1 MERKTLNVYD
11 ICKKEGVE
19 IESEDIKKILE
30 MTIIYENRFNLVY
43 ASGIVPKT
51 VVEIESAEYFD
62 EDREWEIVNK
72 LSSKLKT
79 PQVQKALENHGYDL
93 SMGIEM
99 DNWYFNSPGL
109 DSVVINYKE
118 LEEAKKFANVDPD
131 FHQEESE
138 SEIDIDDVDDSIWEA
153 LIKVDKITGI
163 GVDYDK
169 ANHSELVMDIRYM
182 IAGRLEEEKKYISCM
197 EPSKKE
203 SKKNQIDLDL

>member
-1 MERKTLNVYD
+1 MGRKTHNVYD

-99 DNWYFNSPGL
+99 DNWYFNSPGI
-109 DSVVINYKE
+109 DRVVINYKE
-118 LEEAKKFANVDPD
+118 LEEEREKVVGSGEYEGESIELSNVDPD
-131 FHQEESE
+131 YDQEEVN
-138 SEIDIDDVDDSIWEA
+138 I
-153 LIKVDKITGI
+153 ITGI
-163 GVDYDK
+163 GMSEQYKVDYDK
-169 ANHSELVMDIRYM
+169 VNLSELLVMDIRERKFISSM
-182 IAGRLEEEKKYISCM
+182 EKEK
-197 EPSKKE
+197 PSKKE